1 MHNRLDR
8 WFHLSEN
15 HTSVRTEVLA
25 GFTTFSTMAYIIF
38 VNPMIL
44 KQAGMDFGAVMVA
57 TILAAAFSTLIMALY
72 ARYPFALAP
81 GMGLNAFF
89 TYTLV
94 IDQGISWQVGLGAT
108 FLAGLLFFVLNLLRI
123 RELILEAIPLTL
135 RVTLAAGIGLFL
147 AFIALKQLGVIVAHP
162 ETLVTTGSLKTPEVG
177 MALLGLVLTG
187 LLLTFNVRGAI
198 LISLLVVWGLS
209 LLFGLTTSQGF
220 FSLPPDPSPTLWQ
233 LDIKGALDPAVLG
246 VVMAF
251 TFIAIFDAAGTITGL
266 AEQGKFLDKEG
277 KLPRAR
283 RVFLADALGTMIGA
297 AVGTSPMT
305 TYLESAAGVT
315 AGGRTGLTGV
325 VVSILFLLCLFV
337 APVAESMPFFA
348 TAPALLIIGAQM
360 MEPLRL
366 LSYDDPTEY
375 LPGFVTL
382 IAIPLTFS
390 ISTGIAFGLIL
401 YPLLKVVT
409 GRARQVHWL
418 VWILAVLFLL
428 KFLFLNV

>member
-1 MHNRLDR
+1 MHHVLDR

-15 HTSVRTEVLA
+15 KTSVRTEVLA
-25 GFTTFSTMAYIIF
+25 GLTTFSTMAYIIF

-57 TILAAAFSTLIMALY
+57 TILASAFSTLVMALF
-72 ARYPFALAP
+72 AHYPFALAP
-81 GMGLNAFF
+81 GMGLNAYF

-108 FLAGLLFFVLNLLRI
+108 FLAGLLFFALNLLRI

-147 AFIALKQLGVIVAHP
+147 AFIALKHLGIIVAHQ
-162 ETLVTTGSLKTPEVG
+162 ETLVTTGSLKTPQVG
-177 MALLGLVLTG
+177 MALLGLVLTSV
-187 LLLTFNVRGAI
+187 LLYYQVSGAI
-198 LISLLVVWGLS
+198 LLSLIAVWILS
-209 LLFGLTTSQGF
+209 LLLGLTSTHGLV
-220 FSLPPDPSPTLWQ
+220 SLPPDPTPTLLQ
-233 LDIKGALDPAVLG
+233 LDIMGALKPSVLG

-266 AEQGKFLDKEG
+266 AEQGRFLDKQG

-297 AVGTSPMT
+297 AAGTSPMT

-325 VVSILFLLCLFV
+325 VVACLFLLCLFV
-337 APVAESMPFFA
+337 APIAESMPFFA

-360 MEPLRL
+360 MEPLRN

-375 LPGFVTL
+375 VPGFVTL
-382 IAIPLTFS
+382 VTIPLTFS

-401 YPLLKVVT
+401 YPLLKTLT
-409 GRARQVHWL
+409 GRPQHVHWL
-418 VWILAVLFLL
+418 VWILAALFLL
-428 KFLFLNV
+428 KFLFLEI